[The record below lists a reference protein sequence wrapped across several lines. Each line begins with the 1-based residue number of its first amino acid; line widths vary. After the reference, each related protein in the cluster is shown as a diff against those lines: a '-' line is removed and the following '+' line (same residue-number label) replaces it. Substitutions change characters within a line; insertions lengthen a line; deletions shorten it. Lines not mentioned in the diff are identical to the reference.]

1 MVLSGCLVRRDG
13 LGSVRGRTFSSHH
26 RPPRSPRWLPRGC
39 HQRTSAQPPNHR
51 ILPSESA
58 KERLDNERGGGGAA
72 PPCCWCSTPRPQPC
86 PRCSRPPW
94 PRAGCTRR
102 TWREAA
108 QNEASGR
115 HRSGQAA
122 MGDGGGREPRG
133 GDLRRRPLHRV
144 VIDHVPQ
151 MRPLRSEGRK
161 ALRQQPGHPAAAR
174 RAVPA
179 INRAVSQAAWAVGP
193 GRWRAAWGAQPG
205 GSRQRCGRGLG
216 GVPALGG
223 TLGRLRPRSAAR
235 LILGASID
243 LLRWPTARRA
253 LRVAQRGAAYG
264 LGRRPEAPQPPRRP
278 GRPPGRGGDVDQIR
292 DQEQPGQGTLVS
304 S

>member
-1 MVLSGCLVRRDG
+1 MVAQGM
-13 LGSVRGRTFSSHH
+13 SSKNF
-26 RPPRSPRWLPRGC
+26 C
-39 HQRTSAQPPNHR
+39 ATAKPPNFAVR
-51 ILPSESA
+51 IRKKNVLTTSGRE
-58 KERLDNERGGGGAA
+58 GGAA

-151 MRPLRSEGRK
+151 MRPRRSEGRK

-223 TLGRLRPRSAAR
+223 TLGRLRPRSAGSADSGCVDRSPALADSPPSAAGGAKRRGLRAGPAAR
-235 LILGASID
+235 GPATASEAWTAAGP
-243 LLRWPTARRA
+243 RWRC
-253 LRVAQRGAAYG
+253 
-264 LGRRPEAPQPPRRP
+264 
-278 GRPPGRGGDVDQIR
+278 
-292 DQEQPGQGTLVS
+292 
-304 S
+304 